1 MWGIHARKLLCYIS
15 RTKNSFSYPIYAQTA
30 YESPREAAGR
40 IVCANCHLAEKFIEV
55 ELPQSC
61 FPDMLFEAVVKIP
74 YDVAVAQLSW
84 MGKKSSLNVGA
95 ILILPEGFKL
105 APDVRLSD
113 RLKLKT
119 QGLFILPYSRS
130 RPNILVLGPIVG
142 DKNREVVFPILAPSR
157 QEAGGISF
165 LNYPVYAGGNRGR
178 GQVYPDGGK
187 SNNVVVTS
195 LFKGIVA
202 GLEKVTT
209 ESDVSLIT
217 FVSDTGVYGV
227 QLVPAM
233 LGVLVKLADEVVFDQ
248 FVTEDPNVGGFGQ
261 AEVNIVFED
270 TVRIKLLVAFLL
282 SVAVAQIC
290 FVIKKKQFEEVQKTE
305 LNF

>member
-1 MWGIHARKLLCYIS
+1 
-15 RTKNSFSYPIYAQTA
+15 
-30 YESPREAAGR
+30 
-40 IVCANCHLAEKFIEV
+40 
-55 ELPQSC
+55 
-61 FPDMLFEAVVKIP
+61 MLFEAVVKIP

-105 APDVRLSD
+105 APAARLSG
-113 RLKLKT
+113 RLRLKT

-157 QEAGGISF
+157 LEAGGISF

-195 LFKGIVA
+195 LFKGIVV

-217 FVSDTGVYGV
+217 FVSNTGVYGV
-227 QLVPAM
+227 QLVPVM
-233 LGVLVKLADEVVFDQ
+233 LGILVKLADEVVFDQ

-270 TVRIKLLVAFLL
+270 TLRIQSLVAFLL
-282 SVAVAQIC
+282 SVVVAQIC